1 MSVEGCTDDCLC
13 FPCGQGRL
21 ACWPAGCGREQPRWS
36 CCSSRSR
43 WQQPPDAAGRGASD
57 SGRTGPSS
65 SGLCAAVGH
74 HASSRPD
81 VNRVRCQSTTSIVLQ
96 ARWPHLD
103 LWSVDQ
109 SRQACVLCVVLRRV
123 MKAAAE
129 RLSAASMLKK
139 LNQGGVRWDHTMCT
153 DDRVKRHAL
162 LLFCLRDLD
171 VENLTELC
179 CTILSLLL
187 TSCRSQAGK
196 PGARKRKLGG
206 PAGGSGSMDV
216 LPSNLIMSTGFKP
229 PKVRHLG

>member
-1 MSVEGCTDDCLC
+1 MTASVLS
-13 FPCGQGRL
+13 CGQGRL
-21 ACWPAGCGREQPRWS
+21 ACWQAGCDREQPRRP

-43 WQQPPDAAGRGASD
+43 WQQPTYAAGGGASD
-57 SGRTGPSS
+57 SGRTGPPS

-74 HASSRPD
+74 HASSCPE
-81 VNRVRCQSTTSIVLQ
+81 VNRVRYQSMTSIVLQ
-96 ARWPHLD
+96 ARWPRLD
-103 LWSVDQ
+103 VWSMEQ
-109 SRQACVLCVVLRRV
+109 SRQACVLRAVLRRV

-139 LNQGGVRWDHTMCT
+139 LNQGGVRWDHTLCT
-153 DDRVKRHAL
+153 DHSVKRHDP
-162 LLFCLRDLD
+162 LLFCLRELD

-179 CTILSLLL
+179 CTISSLWL

-206 PAGGSGSMDV
+206 PAGGSGTMEV
-216 LPSNLIMSTGFKP
+216 LPSNLIMSTAFKP